1 MKKVGYRGANI
12 HDSIVFVK
20 DASELA
26 IDLAFTAVLYGNREL
41 AQEVLTLEQRVAD
54 ARYDARIALMLA
66 AKRAD
71 DAERLV
77 GVFNVLDGGIK
88 ITGAAA
94 DIAQIV
100 LEDIGVPHEIRS
112 VLSEAREVTGRAVVH
127 ETSEVRGKAL
137 QDLDLERD
145 PGVNVIALRRENTW
159 YRRPEPDEQILE
171 GDVLI
176 FAGLQ
181 TPVHQVHER
190 IAGDPFVPPQAPPP
204 RDIDGLEEAVDTIID
219 MKDQAELAIG
229 LAYTA
234 SLFDIEPIAAEVSM
248 LERRSDELQKQLED
262 WVLNA
267 AGSLED
273 PTTLRGL
280 LHLATA
286 GEVISDAAL
295 QIVEVVLR
303 DVDMPAVYS
312 EALAATK
319 EVITSVEI
327 EEGSDLDGETVEDL
341 ITDHLTGMVALAV
354 RHDSTW
360 TYDPDEDHVLEGG
373 DILYARGPPEG
384 DERLRQR
391 SEA

>member
-1 MKKVGYRGANI
+1 MKKVGYRAANI
-12 HDSIVFVK
+12 LDSLVFIK
-20 DASELA
+20 NASELA

-41 AQEVLTLEQRVAD
+41 AQEVMDLEQRVED

-77 GVFNVLDGGIK
+77 GVFNVLDGGVK

-112 VLSEAREVTGRAVVH
+112 VLSEAREITGRAIVH
-127 ETSEVRGKAL
+127 ESSRLRGKAL
-137 QDLDLERD
+137 QDLDIERD
-145 PGVNVIALRRENTW
+145 PGVRVIALRRENTW
-159 YRRPEPDEQILE
+159 FRRPSTDEQVLE
-171 GDVLI
+171 GDALV
-176 FAGLQ
+176 FAGPQGPVQQMHELVTGEPFLPPE
-181 TPVHQVHER
+181 TPASRE
-190 IAGDPFVPPQAPPP
+190 IP
-204 RDIDGLEEAVDTIID
+204 GLEEAIDTIID

-234 SLFDIEPIAAEVSM
+234 SLFNVEPIAAEVSM
-248 LERRSDELQKQLED
+248 LENRSDELQKQLED

-267 AGSLED
+267 AQSLED
-273 PTTLRGL
+273 HTSLRGL

-295 QIVEVVLR
+295 QIAEVVLR

-312 EALAATK
+312 EALASTE

-327 EEGSDLDGETVEDL
+327 DEGSDLDGESVKDL

-354 RHDSTW
+354 RRDSTW
-360 TYDPDEDHVLEGG
+360 SYDPDPEHVLGGG

-384 DERLRQR
+384 DARLRQR